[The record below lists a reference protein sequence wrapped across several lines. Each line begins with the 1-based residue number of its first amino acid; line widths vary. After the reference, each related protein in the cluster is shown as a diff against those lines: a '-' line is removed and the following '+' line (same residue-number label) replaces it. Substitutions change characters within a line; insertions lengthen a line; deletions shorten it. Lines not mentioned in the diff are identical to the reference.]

1 MKYEIPV
8 NKTIPPGGSIEID
21 ITAVIARFAC
31 AVIAR
36 FACDGVFGVDW
47 KLEEW
52 GREPNGDLW
61 IIASKDGKRMKCT
74 GLQIS
79 IEGTQ
84 P

>member
-1 MKYEIPV
+1 MKYE
-8 NKTIPPGGSIEID
+8 PGGSIEID

-31 AVIAR
+31 
-36 FACDGVFGVDW
+36 DGVFGVDW
-47 KLEEW
+47 KFEEW

>member
-21 ITAVIARFAC
+21 ITAAIARFT
-31 AVIAR
+31 
-36 FACDGVFGVDW
+36 CDGVFGVDW

>member
-21 ITAVIARFAC
+21 ITAA
-31 AVIAR
+31 IAR